1 MHHPNSTSPAIVSY
15 RRQHELSQDIQLKK
29 QKISHLSHEITR
41 IKTKNATKELEVWK
55 LEDEVVQL
63 RKLYA
68 SVKANIEKLHEYE
81 EDSLRTLDNH
91 YELGCKE
98 IDADLN
104 RKLLSLKERVTRE
117 VESRIQEA
125 KAKSAETR
133 EALVED
139 ISRLSAELSALKT
152 ELELKLKVL
161 QDQSKKQE
169 QSLRQASDVELARLR
184 DSKSQIDAT
193 IVSKRAQ
200 LKDAQELHEKLE
212 SSSNKQLQQKLESLA
227 SAYSEKEAGVLE
239 IQRKV
244 QQVKDRLKAAESVVS
259 TQKNLVEKYRQETS
273 WMQQRLPL
281 LEIQRRELH
290 NKLQELKG
298 NIRVFCRVKPAEAA
312 SCASFDIP
320 STEEFNS
327 NGKQV
332 LTISSSTPSSSF
344 SGKDIRS
351 SQYSFEFDKIF
362 DQRCSNSE
370 VFSEIDQL
378 VQSSLDGLNVC
389 VFAYGQTGSGK
400 TWTMSHPEDGMIS
413 LSLKRIFC
421 HISDLKEQ
429 GWEYSIAG
437 QFVEIYNEQIID
449 LLSSKTNCKHEIKHD
464 DIKLQTEIL
473 NCSTIK
479 LNDENNA
486 IELLTLANANR
497 STGFTMANSRSSRSH
512 SIFIIKISGLNQK
525 TGQQTE
531 GTLNLV
537 DLAGSER
544 LNVSQARGERLKE
557 TQAINKSLSCLAD
570 VIYSLSQ
577 RQNGLKNALMVHVPY
592 RNSKLTFLLKHS
604 LGGNSK
610 TLMFVNISPLE
621 EHLNE
626 TINSLRFAAKVNN
639 TKISS

>member
-1 MHHPNSTSPAIVSY
+1 
-15 RRQHELSQDIQLKK
+15 
-29 QKISHLSHEITR
+29 
-41 IKTKNATKELEVWK
+41 
-55 LEDEVVQL
+55 
-63 RKLYA
+63 
-68 SVKANIEKLHEYE
+68 
-81 EDSLRTLDNH
+81 
-91 YELGCKE
+91 
-98 IDADLN
+98 
-104 RKLLSLKERVTRE
+104 
-117 VESRIQEA
+117 
-125 KAKSAETR
+125 
-133 EALVED
+133 
-139 ISRLSAELSALKT
+139 
-152 ELELKLKVL
+152 
-161 QDQSKKQE
+161 
-169 QSLRQASDVELARLR
+169 
-184 DSKSQIDAT
+184 
-193 IVSKRAQ
+193 
-200 LKDAQELHEKLE
+200 
-212 SSSNKQLQQKLESLA
+212 
-227 SAYSEKEAGVLE
+227 
-239 IQRKV
+239 
-244 QQVKDRLKAAESVVS
+244 
-259 TQKNLVEKYRQETS
+259 
-273 WMQQRLPL
+273 
-281 LEIQRRELH
+281 
-290 NKLQELKG
+290 
-298 NIRVFCRVKPAEAA
+298 
-312 SCASFDIP
+312 
-320 STEEFNS
+320 
-327 NGKQV
+327 
-332 LTISSSTPSSSF
+332 
-344 SGKDIRS
+344 
-351 SQYSFEFDKIF
+351 
-362 DQRCSNSE
+362 
-370 VFSEIDQL
+370 
-378 VQSSLDGLNVC
+378 
-389 VFAYGQTGSGK
+389 
-400 TWTMSHPEDGMIS
+400 MSHPEDGMIS